1 MKCWWVIGI
10 VLGCF
15 AGSLQAQVSYE
26 VKPIS
31 VNLNTADEFAPV
43 YYKDGIVFSSNR
55 KNGVWIQYDDV
66 NQKPLTEL
74 YYAALKRG
82 RKFESP
88 SLFARELSTIFHDGP
103 ASFNAAGTLVAFTRN
118 NKVGKKFGNY
128 LEPDNKLG
136 IYFADHVDGKWV
148 NVRAFAHN
156 RPEHNYGHPAL
167 SPDGNTLYFISKV
180 RGGMGGLDVY
190 YTQYIDGVWVTPTH
204 LKAPLNS
211 KQ

>member
-10 VLGCF
+10 VLGCI

-88 SLFARELSTIFHDGP
+88 SLFARELSTIFHHGTSGIKRGWAIVKNGGP
-103 ASFNAAGTLVAFTRN
+103 AALKEAG
-118 NKVGKKFGNY
+118 
-128 LEPDNKLG
+128 P
-136 IYFADHVDGKWV
+136 
-148 NVRAFAHN
+148 
-156 RPEHNYGHPAL
+156 
-167 SPDGNTLYFISKV
+167 S
-180 RGGMGGLDVY
+180 
-190 YTQYIDGVWVTPTH
+190 
-204 LKAPLNS
+204 
-211 KQ
+211 